1 MAPVDGTSRTL
12 AGLLRVKEMPMTR
25 KTQQD
30 AVAKHKDAEVSK
42 PTVNRAPTDQDQLEK
57 RIERLEQRL
66 DESILGDDGLAAV
79 EQGVDRNPSG
89 DTLQR
94 AVRRSNVK
102 RGSRKA

>member
-1 MAPVDGTSRTL
+1 
-12 AGLLRVKEMPMTR
+12 MTR

-30 AVAKHKDAEVSK
+30 IVSRHRDAEASK
-42 PTVNRAPTDQDQLEK
+42 PAVKRSQSDDDRLEK

-79 EQGVDRNPSG
+79 EQGVDRDPSG
-89 DTLQR
+89 DPLRR

>member
-1 MAPVDGTSRTL
+1 
-12 AGLLRVKEMPMTR
+12 MPMTR

-30 AVAKHKDAEVSK
+30 IVARHRDAAASK
-42 PTVNRAPTDQDQLEK
+42 PAVERSPADDDQLEK

-79 EQGVDRNPSG
+79 EQGVDRDPSG
-89 DTLQR
+89 DPLRR